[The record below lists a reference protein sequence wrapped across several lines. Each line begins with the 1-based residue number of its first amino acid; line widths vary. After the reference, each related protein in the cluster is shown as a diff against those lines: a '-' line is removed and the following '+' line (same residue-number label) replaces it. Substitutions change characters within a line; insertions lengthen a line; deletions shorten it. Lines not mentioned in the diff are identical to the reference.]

1 VSTGAGADRPTRSV
15 TAETAGTAAA
25 VARQRLAQ
33 PNGWW
38 GMVLFLCA
46 EATLFGTLI
55 GTYFYLDFDAHRW
68 PPAGIK
74 APSVVAPAVIT
85 AVLLTSSV
93 PMLLAVRASRAGARR
108 PVAWLIVLALV
119 IQTVFLG
126 VQIYLFRH
134 DFLQFSPQA
143 TAYGSIYFT
152 LLAAHDAH
160 VLFGLLLDFGVLWHV
175 GARKLNSYW
184 LIGVRSLA
192 LYWHVVN
199 VLAVIVV
206 LTQLS
211 PSL

>member
-1 VSTGAGADRPTRSV
+1 VSTGAGAEGPTRSV
-15 TAETAGTAAA
+15 TAETAGTAAG

-55 GTYFYLDFDAHRW
+55 GTYFYLDFGAHRW

-74 APSVVAPAVIT
+74 APSVVLPAVIT

-108 PVAWLIVLALV
+108 PTAWLIVLALV
-119 IQTVFLG
+119 IQTAFLA

-134 DFLQFSPQA
+134 DFVRFSPQV

-160 VLFGLLLDFGVLWHV
+160 VLFGLLLNLWVLWHV
-175 GARKLNSYW
+175 GARKLNNYW